1 MVRPKLFTLFVD
13 WRMNMFTCSYRRFS
27 WRADDNPALSSEF
40 AASRRGFV
48 KAMAMA
54 AAGAAFPGA
63 RLLAQ
68 AISPSVRP
76 LPGRVDIHHHIF
88 PPFYVKAMEEQM
100 RASGF
105 ALRPWTPATSIEMMD
120 KHGIATSF
128 FSPVQRLV
136 MDSTSDRSEKARSLA
151 RQHNEYG
158 AQLIRDYPG
167 RFGHFATLPLPD
179 SDGSLKEI
187 AYSLDVLKA
196 DGIALWT
203 SYLDKWLGDP
213 DFFPVYEELNRRSA
227 VVFVHPA
234 RASCCRNLPGQSGI
248 IEYDID
254 TARAIDS
261 LLWNGTTA
269 KFPNIRFIFS
279 HSGGAFPALAARIV
293 DDYPK
298 NRADKVPNGVE
309 YEIKK
314 LYFDTA
320 HAGWAPALD
329 SLKDVVPVSQILYG
343 SDAPIRV
350 YELTDNGI
358 VQYAGFSEN
367 DWKAINR
374 GNAERLFPRLK

>member
-1 MVRPKLFTLFVD
+1 M
-13 WRMNMFTCSYRRFS
+13 WN
-27 WRADDNPALSSEF
+27 RASGNFEASAGFGDAKRKPFDAG
-40 AASRRGFV
+40 ASRRKFL
-48 KAMAMA
+48 KALAL
-54 AAGAAFPGA
+54 AGAGAILPGS
-63 RLLAQ
+63 RLGSGIFAQ
-68 AISPSVRP
+68 AISPSV
-76 LPGRVDIHHHIF
+76 LPMRGRIDVHHHMF
-88 PPFYVKAMEEQM
+88 PPFYIEAMKDQL
-100 RASGF
+100 AANGF
-105 ALRPWTPATSIEMMD
+105 TLRQWSPAISLDMMD
-120 KHGIATSF
+120 KHGIATAF
-128 FSPVQRLV
+128 VSPVQRLV
-136 MDSTSDRSEKARSLA
+136 MDSMSGRDEKGRSLA
-151 RQHNEYG
+151 RKNNEYG
-158 AQLIRDYPG
+158 AQMVKDYPG
-167 RFGHFATLPLPD
+167 RFGHFAALPLPD
-179 SDGSLKEI
+179 ADGSLKEI
-187 AYSLDVLKA
+187 AYALDTLKA

-203 SYLDKWLGDP
+203 SYMDKWLGDP
-213 DFFPVYEELNRRSA
+213 SFFPVYEELNRRKA

-261 LLWNGTTA
+261 LLWNGATS

-279 HSGGAFPALAARIV
+279 HSGGAFPVLAARIV

-329 SLKDVVPVSQILYG
+329 SLKDIVPVSQILYG

-350 YELTDNGI
+350 YELTDNGL
-358 VQYAGFSEN
+358 VEYAGFSEN

-374 GNAERLFPRLK
+374 GNAERLFPRLKA

>member
-1 MVRPKLFTLFVD
+1 MGNHSSGNNET
-13 WRMNMFTCSYRRFS
+13 S
-27 WRADDNPALSSEF
+27 WEFRNATGNPFGSG
-40 AASRRGFV
+40 ASRRKFL
-48 KAMAMA
+48 KALAVA
-54 AAGAAFPGA
+54 GAGAALPG
-63 RLLAQ
+63 RGIFAQ

-76 LPGRVDIHHHIF
+76 MAGRVDMHHHIF

-105 ALRPWTPATSIEMMD
+105 TVRPWTPAISIDMMD
-120 KHGIATSF
+120 KHGIATAF

-136 MDSTSDRSEKARSLA
+136 MDSMSDRSENGRNLA

-158 AQLIRDYPG
+158 AQLVKDYPG

-179 SDGSLKEI
+179 TDGSLKEI
-187 AYSLDVLKA
+187 AYSLDTLKA

-203 SYLDKWLGDP
+203 SYMDKWLGDP
-213 DFFPVYEELNRRSA
+213 SFFPVYEELNRRGA

-234 RASCCRNLPGQSGI
+234 RATCCRNLPGQSGI

-261 LLWNGTTA
+261 LLWNGTTS

-279 HSGGAFPALAARIV
+279 HSGGAFPVLAARIV

-329 SLKDVVPVSQILYG
+329 SLKDIVPVSQILYG
-343 SDAPIRV
+343 SDAPIRI
-350 YELTDNGI
+350 YELTDNGL
-358 VQYAGFSEN
+358 VEYAGFSEN

-374 GNAERLFPRLK
+374 GNAERVFPRLVSLRKD

>member
-1 MVRPKLFTLFVD
+1 MGNHLIGNHGAL
-13 WRMNMFTCSYRRFS
+13 
-27 WRADDNPALSSEF
+27 ADFCDAAGNSLDSG
-40 AASRRGFV
+40 ASRRKFL
-48 KAMAMA
+48 KAMALA
-54 AAGAAFPGA
+54 GAGAALPG
-63 RLLAQ
+63 RGILAQ

-76 LPGRVDIHHHIF
+76 MAGRVDMHHHIF

-100 RASGF
+100 RAGGF
-105 ALRPWTPATSIEMMD
+105 TPRPWTPAISIDMMD
-120 KHGIATSF
+120 KHGIATAF

-136 MDSTSDRSEKARSLA
+136 MDSTSDRSEKGRNLA

-158 AQLIRDYPG
+158 AQLVKDYPG

-187 AYSLDVLKA
+187 EYSLDTLKA

-203 SYLDKWLGDP
+203 SYMDKWLGDP
-213 DFFPVYEELNRRSA
+213 SFFPVYEELNRRNA
-227 VVFVHPA
+227 IVFVHPA
-234 RASCCRNLPGQSGI
+234 RATCCRNLPGQSGI

-261 LLWNGTTA
+261 LLWNGTTS

-298 NRADKVPNGVE
+298 NRADKIPNGVE

-329 SLKDVVPVSQILYG
+329 SLKDIVPVSQILYG
-343 SDAPIRV
+343 SDAPIRI
-350 YELTDNGI
+350 YELTDNGL
-358 VQYAGFSEN
+358 VEYAGFSEN

-374 GNAERLFPRLK
+374 GNAERLFPRLVSLRKD

>member
-1 MVRPKLFTLFVD
+1 MGNGLVGTYEMSGAFRNAT
-13 WRMNMFTCSYRRFS
+13 
-27 WRADDNPALSSEF
+27 DNSFDSGS
-40 AASRRGFV
+40 SRRKFMKV
-48 KAMAMA
+48 LA
-54 AAGAAFPGA
+54 ATGAGAILPG
-63 RLLAQ
+63 RGIFAQ
-68 AISPSVRP
+68 AISPNVRP
-76 LPGRVDIHHHIF
+76 LAGRVDMHHHIF
-88 PPFYVKAMEEQM
+88 PSFYVKAMEEEM
-100 RASGF
+100 RAGGF
-105 ALRPWTPATSIEMMD
+105 NPKPWTPAVSIDMMD
-120 KHGIATSF
+120 KHRIATAF

-158 AQLIRDYPG
+158 AQLIKDYPG

-179 SDGSLKEI
+179 TDASLKEV
-187 AYSLDVLKA
+187 AYSMDTLKA

-203 SYLDKWLGDP
+203 SYMDKWLGDP
-213 DFFPVYEELNRRSA
+213 SFFPVYEELNRRNV

-261 LLWNGTTA
+261 LLWNGATS
-269 KFPNIRFIFS
+269 KFPNIRFIFA
-279 HSGGAFPALAARIV
+279 HSGGAFPPLAARIV

-298 NRADKVPNGVE
+298 NRADKIPNGVE

-329 SLKDVVPVSQILYG
+329 SLKDIVPISQILYG

-350 YELTDNGI
+350 YELTDNGL
-358 VQYAGFSEN
+358 VTYAGFSEN

-374 GNAERLFPRLK
+374 GNAERLFPRLKA